1 MIFGYFCKLWKR
13 KIKISNRSSGLQLLL
28 DLCAYALSYRWSNLS
43 GELLSRLG
51 THLICFDA
59 EDLVKIIALVG
70 LRCRKHSKAA
80 KGFTKVQLAKVGA
93 DIKLLVTQV

>member
-43 GELLSRLG
+43 GELLSRL
-51 THLICFDA
+51 DA